1 MNKAA
6 KKIGLIL
13 LLAVLLPSLF
23 FLAWEINSL
32 NDSESMLEEIYENQL
47 TAILNSVN
55 QHSEDVI
62 NTRASDLNYI
72 LSGDESAS
80 QNAEFEAFL
89 NKNEEIAG
97 LFIADSSLIG
107 DVKIFGEK
115 ARDSS
120 GSEIKKSLLSNRT
133 IINRLH
139 GYLQNNFRKIEPIV
153 SEATDTLSTLIF
165 ISDNKL
171 VCGFIL
177 DGRRFIN
184 RIIAPKLGQIPRE
197 DFIISAIETGSNR
210 VIYSNDVP
218 EEENISPIKP
228 MRLLP
233 AYSLGISLK
242 GRSIRG
248 LVKQRT
254 YTNLLV
260 LILLNLTLFAG
271 VWFVFRNVKK
281 EVELAQI
288 KSDFVSNV
296 SHELRTPLALISMF
310 SETLQMGR
318 VKTEKKKQE
327 YYSIL
332 SQETNR
338 LSRIVNKILS
348 FSQIEAG
355 KRKYSFAE
363 IDLNEVAGNVFMTY
377 GFHLENKGFEFSFE
391 KNSEPLLISGDKEA
405 IAEAI
410 INLIDNAVKYSGEN
424 KNVKISVGKSGN
436 SVYVEIEDNGIG
448 ISDEDRKMIYD
459 KFYRVSHGLVHNTKG
474 TGLGLTIVEHII
486 QAHAGKIE
494 LKSKLNEGSS
504 FKLIFPAK

>member
-1 MNKAA
+1 
-6 KKIGLIL
+6 
-13 LLAVLLPSLF
+13 LAVLLPSLF

-47 TAILNSVN
+47 KAILNSVN

-72 LSGDESAS
+72 LSGSEGIS
-80 QNAEFEAFL
+80 QKAKFEAFL

-97 LFIADSSLIG
+97 FFVTDSSLADG
-107 DVKIFGEK
+107 VKVFGEN
-115 ARDSS
+115 ARGVSS
-120 GSEIKKSLLSNRT
+120 SAIQNSLLNSRA
-133 IINRLH
+133 IINRLY
-139 GYLQNNFRKIEPIV
+139 GYLQNNFRKIEPIISNV
-153 SEATDTLSTLIF
+153 PDTLSTLIF

-177 DGRRFIN
+177 DGRRFVN
-184 RIIAPKLGQIPRE
+184 RIITPKLEQIPRE
-197 DFIISAIETGSNR
+197 DFFINVLKTESNQ
-210 VIYSNDVP
+210 VVYSNDIP
-218 EEENISPIKP
+218 EEENISQIKP

-318 VKTEKKKQE
+318 VKTEEKKQE

-355 KRKYSFAE
+355 KRKYNFAE
-363 IDLNEVAGNVFMTY
+363 IDLNEVAENVFITY
-377 GFHLENKGFEFSFE
+377 GFHLKDKGFEFSFE
-391 KNSEPLLISGDKEA
+391 KNRKPLLINGDKEA

-424 KNVKISVGKSGN
+424 KNVKISAGKSGN
-436 SVYVEIEDNGIG
+436 SFFVEVVDKGIG
-448 ISDEDRKMIYD
+448 ISDEDRKMIYE
-459 KFYRVSHGLVHNTKG
+459 KFYRVSHRLVHNTKG
-474 TGLGLTIVEHII
+474 TGLGLTIVEHIM
-486 QAHAGKIE
+486 QAHGGKIE
-494 LKSKLNEGSS
+494 LKSKLNEGSA